1 MYKQQSR
8 KTLWR
13 EIEGKTSPFLERQEG
28 VAERVL
34 ASVPDTLKF
43 ENIQILTLPLTM
55 KPSALSNFCKSH
67 LSTSAGGNC

>member
-8 KTLWR
+8 ITLWR
-13 EIEGKTSPFLERQEG
+13 EIEGETSPFLERQEG

-55 KPSALSNFCKSH
+55 KLGALSNFCKSH
-67 LSTSAGGNC
+67 LPTSAGGY